1 MLKKIIK
8 KIILRFFSIGMS
20 EYQRLETN
28 RQRKTFSHNS
38 IFDSSIITGK
48 LTRIINNSGIKERII
63 LESHSIILG
72 EIQTMQHGGF
82 IKVGQYVFIGEHTRI
97 WSSSSIT
104 IGNRVLISHN
114 VNIHDNNSHALD
126 KTLRHE
132 EFKYV
137 YETHKP
143 YPHLNLP
150 EKSIVI
156 GDDVWIGFN
165 ATILKGVTIGN
176 GAVIGANSI
185 VTKDVPAN
193 AVVVGADQKII
204 KYLDLI

>member
-1 MLKKIIK
+1 MLKRVVKKIIFS
-8 KIILRFFSIGMS
+8 FFSIGMI
-20 EYQRLETN
+20 EYQRLESI
-28 RQRKTFSHNS
+28 RQRKYFSDNS
-38 IFDSSIITGK
+38 IFDNSIITGK
-48 LTRIINNSGIKERII
+48 QTRIINNSGIKERIV

-72 EIQTMQHGGF
+72 EIQTMQHGGK

-97 WSSSSIT
+97 WSSVSIT

-126 KTLRHE
+126 KVLRHE

-143 YPHLNLP
+143 YPHENLS
-150 EKSIVI
+150 EKEIII

-165 ATILKGVTIGN
+165 VTIFKGVHIGN
-176 GAVIGANSI
+176 GAIIGANSI

-193 AVVVGADQKII
+193 AVIVGADQKII
-204 KYLDLI
+204 KYLD

>member
-1 MLKKIIK
+1 MLKKIVK
-8 KIILRFFSIGMS
+8 KIIYRFFRIGMD
-20 EYQRLETN
+20 EYQRQESI
-28 RQRKTFSHNS
+28 RQRKSFSDNS
-38 IFDSSIITGK
+38 IFDNSIITGK
-48 LTRIINNSGIKERII
+48 QTRIINNSGIKERIV

-72 EIQTMQHGGF
+72 EIQTMQHGGE

-97 WSSSSIT
+97 WSSVSIK

-126 KTLRHE
+126 KILRHE

-143 YPHLNLP
+143 YPHENLS
-150 EKSIVI
+150 EKEIII

-165 ATILKGVTIGN
+165 VTIFKGVRIGN
-176 GAVIGANSI
+176 GAIIGANSI

-193 AVVVGADQKII
+193 AVIVGANQKII
-204 KYLDLI
+204 KYLD

>member
-1 MLKKIIK
+1 MD
-8 KIILRFFSIGMS
+8 
-20 EYQRLETN
+20 EYQRQESI
-28 RQRKTFSHNS
+28 RQRKSFSDNA

-48 LTRIINNSGIKERII
+48 QTRIINNSGIKERIV

-72 EIQTMQHGGF
+72 EIQTMQHGGE
-82 IKVGQYVFIGEHTRI
+82 IKVGHYVFIGEHTRI
-97 WSSSSIT
+97 WSSVSIK

-126 KTLRHE
+126 KILRHE

-143 YPHLNLP
+143 YPHENLS
-150 EKSIVI
+150 EKEIII

-165 ATILKGVTIGN
+165 VTIFKGVRIGN
-176 GAVIGANSI
+176 GAIIGANSI

-193 AVVVGADQKII
+193 AVIVGADQKII
-204 KYLDLI
+204 KYLD